1 MIVTECIKKNILS
14 DFLRQ
19 NRAEAISMSI
29 FEYDEELLKKT
40 VHLVKHPSCHSL
52 MTEGVFFYSALFIA
66 AMKSFW
72 SVKISFV

>member
-1 MIVTECIKKNILS
+1 
-14 DFLRQ
+14 
-19 NRAEAISMSI
+19 MSI

-40 VHLVKHPSCHSL
+40 VHLVKHPSCHPL